1 MGAGILP
8 VTLINGKV
16 HLLFGR
22 EQKNNDTPGWSDFA
36 GGNEKNETHLQTAI
50 REGTEELTGFLGSQ
64 EKLRNMMR
72 RYGTY
77 NIDWN
82 NSYRIHIFPLEY
94 DPSLIKYYNNNQNFL
109 QRNLPPRIFKETA
122 IFEKAEIRWIPIDK
136 LVDIK
141 GKFRSYY
148 QNIIPLINDNKSQ
161 ISAFVKKY
169 ITPGGRYRKTRRHM
183 PSISAKTSRRNNT
196 TRRVNPLNPLVKYIF
211 PQE

>member
-1 MGAGILP
+1 MC
-8 VTLINGKV
+8 
-16 HLLFGR
+16 
-22 EQKNNDTPGWSDFA
+22 
-36 GGNEKNETHLQTAI
+36 I
-50 REGTEELTGFLGSQ
+50 RDS
-64 EKLRNMMR
+64 
-72 RYGTY
+72 
-77 NIDWN
+77 
-82 NSYRIHIFPLEY
+82 
-94 DPSLIKYYNNNQNFL
+94 
-109 QRNLPPRIFKETA
+109 NLPPRIFKETK

-196 TRRVNPLNPLVKYIF
+196 TRRAIPLNPLVKYLF

>member
-36 GGNEKNETHLQTAI
+36 GGTEKNETHLETAI
-50 REGTEELTGFLGSQ
+50 REGTEELTGFLGTQ
-64 EKLRNMMR
+64 EQLRHMLR
-72 RYGTY
+72 RFGTY

-82 NSYRIHIFPLEY
+82 NTYRIHIFPLEY
-94 DPSLIKYYNNNQNFL
+94 DPSLIKYYNNNQHFL
-109 QRNLPPRIFKETA
+109 QRNLPPRIFKETK

-169 ITPGGRYRKTRRHM
+169 ITPGGHYRKTRRHAQ
-183 PSISAKTSRRNNT
+183 SSSSKTLRRNKT
-196 TRRVNPLNPLVKYIF
+196 TRRHVSLNPLAKYIF